1 MSLSDEVTSRVSAA
15 KLVSLTNPDDTTA
28 TSVNST
34 RLGLAATDAA
44 ADFEVHAQVVYD
56 GTDARHVRI
65 GVARVVALLT
75 ERKGDGGA
83 AKMLADTKQMLVDLS
98 RVSSRG
104 RILPRTNS
112 VVVPTSEQEPD
123 GGTPRPDFDRKRF
136 DDFVPGSPPS
146 PDSWNT

>member
-28 TSVNST
+28 TAADAT
-34 RLGLAATDAA
+34 RLALAATDAA
-44 ADFEVHAQVVYD
+44 ADFEVYAQVAYD

-65 GVARVVALLT
+65 GVARVIALLT

-83 AKMLADTKQMLVDLS
+83 EKMLADTQRMLVDLS

-104 RILPRTNS
+104 RVLPRTNS
-112 VVVPTSEQEPD
+112 VVVPTSESDSD

-136 DDFVPGSPPS
+136 DDFVPGSPPA
-146 PDSWNT
+146 PDTWNT